1 METSEDIWEAENKKL
16 NKELTNLRQDLK
28 ERDGCLKTKLRILED
43 RSRRSNIRV
52 EGIQVRGDVHTQFVT
67 RNVKMTFSF
76 QPTHPP

>member
-1 METSEDIWEAENKKL
+1 MGTSEDMWEAENKKL

-28 ERDGCLKTKLRILED
+28 ERDGCLKNKLRILED

-52 EGIQVRGDVHTQFVT
+52 EGIQVRRDVHNQLVT
-67 RNVKMTFSF
+67 RNVKIAILF